1 MRLIIIA
8 AHDPNLVIGKDGT
21 LPWHYSEDLKF
32 FKKMT
37 MGSPLLMG
45 RGVFEEL
52 NEKPLPG
59 RLNVVLSRSK
69 NYTHVPTFS
78 LIDTALQYL
87 SDHDKVFIIGGGEI
101 YRQTMDMADE
111 LVITEVKEEY
121 DGDTFFPEYRDNI
134 GTIWKEYWREDHDSL
149 SFVRYIK
156 MRGGDLK

>member
-32 FKKMT
+32 FKKTT
-37 MGSPLLMG
+37 MGFPLLMG